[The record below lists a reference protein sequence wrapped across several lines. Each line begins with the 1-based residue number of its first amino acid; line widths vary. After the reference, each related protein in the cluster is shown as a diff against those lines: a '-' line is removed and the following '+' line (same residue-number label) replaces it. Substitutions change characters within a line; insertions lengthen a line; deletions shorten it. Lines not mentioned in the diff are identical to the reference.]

1 MGKSGAGAYQVIAC
15 FAMELGKCESNGVD
29 ARKKD
34 CVQFDN
40 LGDKCLPL
48 PKKNIELKTDRRNG
62 FQRVGCSFVRLSY
75 IRTPS
80 NYHHDKTALKTAFV
94 MIMLV

>member
-48 PKKNIELKTDRRNG
+48 PKKKHRTQNGSQEWIPAGGMFICSSVVYSDSLEL
-62 FQRVGCSFVRLSY
+62 
-75 IRTPS
+75 PP
-80 NYHHDKTALKTAFV
+80 
-94 MIMLV
+94 